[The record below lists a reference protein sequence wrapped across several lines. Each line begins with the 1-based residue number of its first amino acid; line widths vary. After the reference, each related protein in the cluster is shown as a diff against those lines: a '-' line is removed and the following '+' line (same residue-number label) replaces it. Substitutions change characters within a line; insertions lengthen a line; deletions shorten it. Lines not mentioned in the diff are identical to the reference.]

1 MKTKTMKKALSLF
14 LAVLMIALAMP
25 FTLLTFAADEVT
37 EIEIENFSVFGKYSS
52 ASEGDSEKDIK
63 SNNFCEIGDAVDG
76 KLSDADGTYFQTK
89 GYKDIV
95 YTMCY
100 FDENGK
106 MQNGTNASGNS
117 YYGIFIVE
125 LSGITNVDTLSLWS
139 IDTWGEVW
147 MANNG
152 YEIWYSEDGQ
162 RYEHFSSYENAS
174 NKSTY
179 SKSEF
184 SDGTDGYVH
193 DIRMNEVRAQYIAIA
208 VTDYVRDGGNEK
220 YKEMIFYEIV
230 VTGTE
235 VEEPIEP
242 PVEPPVEEATERTI
256 VDFSF
261 FGRHLDGTT
270 PKNVGFYTAFK
281 AEYAYDKN
289 IATDAQL
296 LNNDSVG
303 HLPYEMCYFDADGVM
318 RNGENP
324 NGKSYYG
331 MFVIELDA
339 HSEIDTVSLWTTYVN
354 AKNAADRPY
363 MANNGYDIYYST
375 NGKVY
380 AAVDGATFSNVYT
393 NKDTNGLYVAGEYN
407 GKEGHV
413 HEIDMKDV
421 TAKYIVIAVS
431 ELVYGADEATVS
443 EVVVKGTSPKL
454 MLEDGAS
461 VRMSTPTGIRFT
473 GYANKN
479 YVDALK
485 TETNEVTLG
494 MLITPTEYLSNVDK
508 FTKEALDNCND
519 ITGRKYLEIDAT
531 TVLTDKDDY
540 KINCAMV
547 NVLKYNYDR
556 EFSAILYVKVTEG
569 DTTEYI
575 YSAYNKA
582 NNSRSIAYVASVALA
597 DVKDAADSS
606 YKYAVT
612 VVTGETKYSPYS
624 DEDRATLESF
634 SNAASPITVMTYNIK
649 SENEG
654 QTTEN
659 AYDTIVKI
667 NPDVVCLQE
676 DETQI
681 INAIV
686 ARNSDYKA
694 LKSDGNSDE
703 CNSILYNS
711 KKFTVVQDGVVYYKD
726 IAKNYSDN
734 SAVAAADFGMDRENR
749 FFRWAILKDSNGV
762 EYLVVNTHLHY
773 REGAKNEWPDYYDND
788 PHSDANKA
796 VRAAQIML
804 LKLWLS
810 EQTVDNQIVVGD
822 MNCHISS
829 DVYRLFA
836 SGERVLDSARDD
848 AIFKGD
854 VGGTDTNDYVE
865 RNEWIWDHIFY
876 DDSTVVALE
885 YSVIDNAYENE
896 ELPYPSDHLPVYAKF
911 IAK

>member
-1 MKTKTMKKALSLF
+1 MKTKAMKKALSLF
-14 LAVLMIALAMP
+14 LAVLMIALAIP
-25 FTLLTFAADEVT
+25 FTMLTAAADEAT
-37 EIEIENFSVFGKYSS
+37 EIEITKLSVFGRHSDDPQTKVFFQSKS
-52 ASEGDSEKDIK
+52 DGGPVENAFDGDIETYAQTKNGNKRSYEMCYI
-63 SNNFCEIGDAVDG
+63 
-76 KLSDADGTYFQTK
+76 DADG
-89 GYKDIV
+89 
-95 YTMCY
+95 
-100 FDENGK
+100 K
-106 MQNGTNASGNS
+106 MQYGANASGTS
-117 YYGIFIVE
+117 YYGIFIIE
-125 LSGITNVDTLSLWS
+125 LSDTVAVDTLSLWG
-139 IDTWGEVW
+139 IDDWGLEW
-147 MANNG
+147 MSNDGYDIYYSADGESYTAVNG
-152 YEIWYSEDGQ
+152 AS
-162 RYEHFSSYENAS
+162 FENVCA
-174 NKSTY
+174 KQSTADALY
-179 SKSEF
+179 VA
-184 SDGTDGYVH
+184 GTYNGKDGYVH
-193 DIRMNEVRAQYIAIA
+193 DIAMGDVEAKYIAIA
-208 VTDYVRDGGNEK
+208 VTDYVPDSGNAQ

-230 VTGTE
+230 VTGTA
-235 VEEPIEP
+235 VEEPI
-242 PVEPPVEEATERTI
+242 EPPVEEATERTI

-261 FGRHLDGTT
+261 FGRYLNGTT
-270 PKNVGFYTAFK
+270 PQNVYFYGSYK
-281 AEYAYDKN
+281 AAYAYDKN
-289 IATDAQL
+289 ITTDAQI
-296 LNNDSVG
+296 NNNNEVG
-303 HLPYEMCYFDADGVM
+303 NLPYEMCYIDADGVM

-339 HSEIDTVSLWTTYVN
+339 HADIDTVSLWTTYVN
-354 AKNAADRPY
+354 AKSAADRPY

-380 AAVDGATFSNVYT
+380 EAVDGATFSNVYT

-431 ELVYGADEATVS
+431 ELVYGADEALVS

-597 DVKDAADSS
+597 DVKDVADSS
-606 YKYAVT
+606 YKYPVT

-796 VRAAQIML
+796 VRVAQIAL

-810 EQTVDNQIVVGD
+810 EQTVENQIVVGD
-822 MNCHISS
+822 MNCHITS

-865 RNEWIWDHIFY
+865 RNEWIWDHILY
-876 DDSTVVALE
+876 GDSTVVALE